1 MGPDARNTGDR
12 IAPQVV
18 DMDDF
23 ESAKDPRISL
33 HPSRNQ
39 TRIGEGASDTNVQ

>member
-12 IAPQVV
+12 IAPHVV
-18 DMDDF
+18 DMGDF

-33 HPSRNQ
+33 HPTRNQ
-39 TRIGEGASDTNVQ
+39 TRIGESASDANMQ